1 MGRTKVEKKEKVVL
15 SKENLLVQPL
25 SLTLLGINPSV
36 IGNRVSIAIVKRLQ
50 EAFKQII
57 TGHKQGGKEWKQL
70 SLFDTDDVKNKYLG
84 DNKIV
89 FDIHINEL
97 VDDPKHWQDAYNT
110 ACQLADVVVYVAN
123 KEGKVVRDHLFTLI
137 FNSNH
142 KEIRKEDGSI
152 IYKYEKNTRPIIGF
166 AIERATAEY
175 IFSFQKRYGEFLD
188 YPALVANDKYYPP
201 IYTYIAGCRAT
212 RGDTWEEDYTE
223 FRRILGF
230 EDAKVNGEW
239 VFNRYKVFTDFKKKV
254 LLPVQKSMKENADSN
269 LSDIW
274 FEFESITLHGRA
286 ANPDKL
292 RFTVH
297 VSPLGEAIKSDRIDV
312 KETMELEKRLRD
324 EFRQNERQVRA
335 LMKRVNLSMRPQLA
349 EKMNELS
356 DLVRIGK
363 ITIET
368 DASRYWN
375 KTFSNF
381 IDELNACIEENKN
394 TIVHFDGTNKE
405 HLSLSDPPTD
415 ILPLFQ
421 DQDQDTFQ
429 EMLCYVRSRIEP
441 KEYNTWFSHLQMD
454 SFKGDKLTVIV
465 PTKTFVELLEM
476 NHGELFMEA
485 IKATFG
491 KNAMIEYRL
500 NNKQ

>member
-1 MGRTKVEKKEKVVL
+1 MGRNKENKEKVVL

-25 SLTLLGINPSV
+25 SLTLLGVNPSV

-57 TGHKQGGKEWKQL
+57 SEHKQGKEWVQL
-70 SLFDTDDVKNKYLG
+70 SLFDTDEVKKNYIG

-89 FDIHINEL
+89 FDIHVNEL
-97 VDDPKHWQDAYNT
+97 VDDPKHWQDAYNA
-110 ACQLADVVVYVAN
+110 ACQLADVVVYVATKDGN
-123 KEGKVVRDHLFTLI
+123 VVRDHLFKLI
-137 FNSNH
+137 FKSNH
-142 KEIRKEDGSI
+142 KQIKQKDNSV

-201 IYTYIAGCRAT
+201 IYTYMAGCRAT
-212 RGDTWEEDYTE
+212 RGNVWEEDYAE

-230 EDAKVNGEW
+230 DDEKVDGKW
-239 VFNRYKVFTDFKKKV
+239 TFNRYKVFTDFKKKV
-254 LLPVQKSMKENADSN
+254 LLPVQKSMKENAESN

-274 FEFESITLHGRA
+274 FDFESICLHGRA

-297 VSPLGEAIKSDRIDV
+297 LSQLGEAIKSERIDV
-312 KETMELEKRLRD
+312 KEVMEIEKSLRD
-324 EFRQNERQVRA
+324 DFRQNERQVRA
-335 LMKRVNLSMRPQLA
+335 LMKRVSLPMRS
-349 EKMNELS
+349 ELS
-356 DLVRIGK
+356 RKMSELSAMVRDGK
-363 ITIET
+363 IHIES

-381 IDELNACIEENKN
+381 IDELNEKAAQ
-394 TIVHFDGTNKE
+394 TTLQQADGTNRE
-405 HLSLSDPPTD
+405 VNNLFEPPTD
-415 ILPLFQ
+415 ILPTCMDKEQ
-421 DQDQDTFQ
+421 ETFQ
-429 EMLCYVRSRIEP
+429 EMLCYVRSRIDE
-441 KEYNTWFSHLQMD
+441 KEYNTWFSHLRMA
-454 SFKGDKLTVIV
+454 SYANGKLTVIV

-476 NHGELFMEA
+476 NHGDLFKEA
-485 IKATFG
+485 VNNTFG
-491 KNAMIEYRL
+491 GSVRIEYKL
-500 NNKQ
+500 K